1 VVEASDAGGRIEV
14 VLARE
19 PDAPEAANG
28 VLSLLAGDGRIHN
41 LAIDVALAAP
51 RPPLDWAGLAA
62 ALALGLVGGLLLN
75 LMPCVLPVLAL
86 KAFAV
91 AELAARGRREALE
104 EGAAYTA
111 GVLVS
116 MFALACVVLLLRTA
130 GHEVGW
136 GFQLQ
141 APGFVVVVAV
151 LCTGFALNLL
161 GVFEISFVPGAL
173 AGFTREAM
181 GTRRSFLEGLLA
193 VALAT
198 PCSAPFLGTAVG
210 FAFASPGA
218 AVVAV
223 FLAIGLGLAAPFAAI
238 CAFPQ
243 ARAFLPRP
251 GPWMVELRNVLGFAL
266 LATVVWLA
274 WVLGQ
279 SAGVDAVAALL
290 ALLLAIALAAWT
302 HARLERRDLRGVV
315 LASALGLVALGSNF
329 VSVVPETSG
338 PAETSAAWSPEE
350 LARLRGEGRSVVVV
364 FTADWCLTCKWNER
378 TVLTSEPVR
387 DALARGGFTLLV
399 ADWTRRDETIRRELA
414 RFGRAGVPLTL
425 VYHAGAEEP
434 QLLPELL
441 TVEGVLAALEGG
453 EGRHAQETRA
463 ADAS

>member
-1 VVEASDAGGRIEV
+1 LP
-14 VLARE
+14 LAT
-19 PDAPEAANG
+19 PT
-28 VLSLLAGDGRIHN
+28 
-41 LAIDVALAAP
+41 
-51 RPPLDWAGLAA
+51 PPLDWAGLAA

-104 EGAAYTA
+104 EGGAYTA

-116 MFALACVVLLLRTA
+116 MLALACVVLVLRAA

-181 GTRRSFLEGLLA
+181 GARRSFLEGLLA

-223 FLAIGLGLAAPFAAI
+223 FLAIGLGLAAPFAVI
-238 CAFPQ
+238 CAFPR
-243 ARAFLPRP
+243 ARAWLPRP
-251 GPWMVELRNVLGFAL
+251 GPWMAELRSALGFAL

-274 WVLGQ
+274 WVLGR

-290 ALLLAIALAAWT
+290 ALLLAVSLAAWT
-302 HARLERRDLRGVV
+302 SARLQGRGLRGLV
-315 LASALGLVALGSNF
+315 LASVLGLVALGSNF
-329 VSVVPETSG
+329 VSVVPQ
-338 PAETSAAWSPEE
+338 PAAHAEASSAWSPEE
-350 LARLRGEGRSVVVV
+350 LARLRAEGRSVVVV

-387 DALARGGFTLLV
+387 DALAQGGFTVLI

-441 TVEGVLAALEGG
+441 TVEGVISALEGG
-453 EGRHAQETRA
+453 EGRHAQEARA